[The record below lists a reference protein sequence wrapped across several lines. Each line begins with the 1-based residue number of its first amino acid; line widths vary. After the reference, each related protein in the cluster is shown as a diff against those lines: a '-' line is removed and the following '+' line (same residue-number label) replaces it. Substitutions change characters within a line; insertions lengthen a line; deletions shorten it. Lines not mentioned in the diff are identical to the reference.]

1 MRARAFRHNQQLRR
15 DGAHETPFAPALISS
30 KTRTVFVVMPSS
42 YRNRVQIA
50 FALTIGA
57 LLAANLLAFALAARA
72 LSNGAPRAQILLVV
86 FFVTL
91 LASLPCALLLPRWLM
106 RPFKRLVSEAERA
119 ANNSHGAA
127 ARDETEFV
135 LDTFKTV
142 VARMQTQQRELAR
155 LSASDRERARSAEQ
169 LSGRIVGSIP
179 SGLIAFDAKGAA
191 TVVNAP
197 AQQLLEIDNADG
209 AHFRTALVR
218 TPELAQMVEAALIK
232 GETFRRAEVNATT
245 QDGRALRLGVTV
257 APLDTGAQESNPNAS
272 LSKSGGALCL
282 ITDLTEV
289 TQLRETV
296 ALKRNLES
304 LGEMSA
310 GLAHEFK
317 NSLAAL
323 HGYAQLLQTL
333 THEREARHAADEM
346 LEEVRSLTNLV
357 TSFLNFAR
365 PQPMQFAETSL
376 DELIRAC
383 AEELD
388 SFYEERSVAL
398 EITGEFPTIQADE
411 RMLRQAFL
419 NLLRNAAEAIP
430 PEQNLRRVTIR
441 GAALNDSAQPS
452 AQIEITDTGAG
463 IAARDLQRLFIPF
476 FTTKANGT
484 GIGLALAHRI
494 ITEHNGS
501 LAAANSPDGG
511 AIFKITLPINHNM
524 LDS

>member
-1 MRARAFRHNQQLRR
+1 
-15 DGAHETPFAPALISS
+15 
-30 KTRTVFVVMPSS
+30 
-42 YRNRVQIA
+42 
-50 FALTIGA
+50 
-57 LLAANLLAFALAARA
+57 
-72 LSNGAPRAQILLVV
+72 
-86 FFVTL
+86 
-91 LASLPCALLLPRWLM
+91 
-106 RPFKRLVSEAERA
+106 
-119 ANNSHGAA
+119 
-127 ARDETEFV
+127 
-135 LDTFKTV
+135 
-142 VARMQTQQRELAR
+142 
-155 LSASDRERARSAEQ
+155 
-169 LSGRIVGSIP
+169 
-179 SGLIAFDAKGAA
+179 
-191 TVVNAP
+191 
-197 AQQLLEIDNADG
+197 
-209 AHFRTALVR
+209 
-218 TPELAQMVEAALIK
+218 
-232 GETFRRAEVNATT
+232 
-245 QDGRALRLGVTV
+245 
-257 APLDTGAQESNPNAS
+257 
-272 LSKSGGALCL
+272 
-282 ITDLTEV
+282 
-289 TQLRETV
+289 
-296 ALKRNLES
+296 
-304 LGEMSA
+304 
-310 GLAHEFK
+310 
-317 NSLAAL
+317 
-323 HGYAQLLQTL
+323 
-333 THEREARHAADEM
+333 M